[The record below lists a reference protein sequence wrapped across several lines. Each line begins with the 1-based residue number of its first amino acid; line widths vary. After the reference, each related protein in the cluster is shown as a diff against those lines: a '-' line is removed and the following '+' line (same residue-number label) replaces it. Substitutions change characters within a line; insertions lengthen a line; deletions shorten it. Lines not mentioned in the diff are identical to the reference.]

1 MPVIPFDT
9 NEHVRQLEAAHAT
22 RELAEAIVHV
32 VVAAQTGAD
41 FATKADIAELRADIE
56 ALRLAA
62 KADLEALRGELRT
75 EIRDARIDTIKWF
88 AGLLLAQAGLITAL
102 VKLL

>member
-1 MPVIPFDT
+1 MPIAFDT

-41 FATKADIAELRADIE
+41 FATKADIAEMRTEFQVLRAE
-56 ALRLAA
+56 LRELELRL
-62 KADLEALRGELRT
+62 
-75 EIRDARIDTIKWF
+75 TIKLGAMI
-88 AGLLLAQAGLITAL
+88 AGAVAITAAL